1 MRRGISLGMRA
12 SCWQYWYSLLRERFS
27 SVICRGCDGDYA
39 SCSCKLTCSTPF
51 GTCAAMQ
58 EVKPKPSE
66 HDLEIWTL
74 SGPLFFGDFTPLP
87 RPTVLFQRWRFSR
100 IMYTMI

>member
-74 SGPLFFGDFTPLP
+74 SGPLFLAILHLSLGRQFC
-87 RPTVLFQRWRFSR
+87 FSGGGFLVSCIR
-100 IMYTMI
+100 